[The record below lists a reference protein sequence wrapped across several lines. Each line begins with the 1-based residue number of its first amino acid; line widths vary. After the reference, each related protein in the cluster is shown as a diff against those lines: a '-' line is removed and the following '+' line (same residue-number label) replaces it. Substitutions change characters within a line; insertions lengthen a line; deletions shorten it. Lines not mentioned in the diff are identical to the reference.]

1 MQASFNNA
9 VMLIAMLV
17 PCLAPGSVLAQTA
30 SQALSKR
37 TAVIRD
43 CGAISVHDPDLA
55 PVSAVCEFVKSM
67 DRALPNFVCKQT
79 TQRYFPIDA
88 SYRQSEERRP
98 DDILADTVS
107 ATVTYEDGVDQYS
120 DVEIGDKPAQ
130 QDAFFRTGP
139 ITTGDFGSE
148 LLSVL
153 LKENA
158 TTFSFRGQ
166 ENGPDGVE
174 YVFDFRIPA
183 ATNHAFT
190 YREDGSETHPDLLG
204 VLRVSKE
211 TNDVR
216 RLEILAKNIDPAF
229 SADHVQFSTIF
240 GKVKFGDAGEFLLPR
255 QSESTVCTRK
265 RLCRHNV
272 TQWVNCKRLSAKSRM
287 IFGVK

>member
-1 MQASFNNA
+1 MKASFNNA
-9 VMLIAMLV
+9 VMLIAISV

-30 SQALSKR
+30 SQASSKR

-43 CGAISVHDPDLA
+43 CAAISARDPDLA

-79 TQRYFPIDA
+79 TERYFPIDA

-120 DVEIGDKPAQ
+120 DIEIGDKPAQ

-139 ITTGDFGSE
+139 MTTGDFGSE

-158 TTFSFRGQ
+158 TIFSFRGQ
-166 ENGPDGVE
+166 E
-174 YVFDFRIPA
+174 
-183 ATNHAFT
+183 
-190 YREDGSETHPDLLG
+190 
-204 VLRVSKE
+204 
-211 TNDVR
+211 
-216 RLEILAKNIDPAF
+216 
-229 SADHVQFSTIF
+229 
-240 GKVKFGDAGEFLLPR
+240 
-255 QSESTVCTRK
+255 
-265 RLCRHNV
+265 
-272 TQWVNCKRLSAKSRM
+272 
-287 IFGVK
+287 